1 MNPSTASSISHPT
14 PALRYLPEEF
24 APTNFDAMKPWLEEL
39 EQRDIDSQEALEKWI
54 LDRSE
59 LDSCIGEEA
68 VARMYASVC
77 KTDDANLE
85 KAYMDFQT
93 IILPLIK
100 PIDDRLDRKYLESP
114 FRKDLDPQKWEVYD
128 REVELGVRLFR
139 EENVALEAEE
149 EKLTNQYDRI
159 VGAMTV
165 EFQGKEHTLSAMAK
179 YVEDPDRDLRE
190 SSWRT
195 TSGRRMEDA
204 EKLESLFEELIEL
217 RQRQAKI
224 AGFDNFRDYMHE
236 AKARFDY
243 TPEDC
248 LAFQENVAKYVMPV
262 ATRMAARRKELLN
275 LDPLRPWDL
284 AVDPESDKAFEPFSN
299 EQGQVDVAS
308 KMMSKVRDS
317 FGGELRWMHAE
328 GLLDLETR
336 PHKAP
341 GGFMDTLERRRVPV
355 IFANS
360 GTTHGDVETLVH
372 EGGHALNGLL
382 CRDLEPVAYRMP
394 PLEFAEVASMGM
406 EAMATEHYAEVY
418 PPAEAR
424 STRIDALEGMATTF
438 PWVAA
443 VDGFQ
448 QWIYT
453 HENHTRE
460 ERRAAWM
467 EIQER
472 FSAGVDWSE
481 LTEQRATLWHRQ
493 LHIFVVPFYYIEYAL
508 AQMGACQLWVRYRNN
523 PSEAVDRYVE
533 GLALGGSRK
542 LPELFEA
549 AGLKFDPRGDHLGEL
564 MAEVEAAWK
573 EEVAKSV

>member
-1 MNPSTASSISHPT
+1 MNPSTISHPV
-14 PALRYLPEEF
+14 PALRYLPQGF
-24 APTNFDAMKPWLEEL
+24 APIDFAAMEPWLLEL
-39 EQRDIDSQEALEKWI
+39 EQRELHSVGDLEKWI

-77 KTDDANLE
+77 KTDDEALE
-85 KAYMDFQT
+85 KSYMDFQT
-93 IILPLIK
+93 ITLPLIK
-100 PIDDRLDRKYLESP
+100 PIDDRLDRKYLDCP
-114 FRKDLDPQKWEVYD
+114 FRKELDSSKWEVYD

-149 EKLTNQYDRI
+149 EKLSNQYDRI
-159 VGAMTV
+159 VGAMMV
-165 EFQGKEHTLSAMAK
+165 EYNGEEHTLSAMAK
-179 YVEDPDRDLRE
+179 YSESPDREVRE

-195 TSGRRMEDA
+195 TSGRRMADA
-204 EKLESLFEELIEL
+204 EKLETLFEDLMEL

-224 AGFDNFRDYMHE
+224 AGFDNYRDYMHE

-262 ATRMAARRKELLN
+262 ARRMSARRKELLQ

-284 AVDPESDKAFEPFSN
+284 AVDPESDKAFEPFASA
-299 EQGQVDVAS
+299 QGQVDVAS
-308 KMMSKVRDS
+308 KMMSGVRDS
-317 FGGELRWMHAE
+317 FGSELRWMFE
-328 GLLDLETR
+328 QGLLDLETR

-341 GGFMDTLERRRVPV
+341 GGFMETLERRRVPI

-418 PPAEAR
+418 PAADAR
-424 STRIDALEGMATTF
+424 STRIHALEGMATTF

-460 ERRAAWM
+460 QRRDAWM
-467 EIQER
+467 AIQER
-472 FSAGVDWSE
+472 FSAGVDWSG

-549 AGLKFDPRGDHLGEL
+549 AGLKFDPRGDHLGDL
-564 MAEVEAAWK
+564 MAEVEAAWT
-573 EEVAKSV
+573 EEIAKSV